1 MGTEMEPAEIQFEE
15 HRPGEF
21 RLLAHQYPLVA
32 SFPMSRREAED
43 LMHQMV
49 FVLGYKLEN

>member
-1 MGTEMEPAEIQFEE
+1 MGTEVETAEIQFEE

-32 SFPMSRREAED
+32 NFPLSRREAED